1 MTLFVDTVYIVKK
14 GDGGVTKFHCSR
26 SYLNTFTKIASL
38 MGEEK
43 ETSNHNFISN
53 VIVMEIQIIFRVTT
67 EQTKITRVNTLF
79 DGAKTITLDPNYII
93 MTDKTKFHFFF
104 PKTH

>member
-1 MTLFVDTVYIVKK
+1 MDLSDIICGYSLYSLKKETVE
-14 GDGGVTKFHCSR
+14 VTKFHCSR

-53 VIVMEIQIIFRVTT
+53 VIVMEIQIVFRVTT
-67 EQTKITRVNTLF
+67 EQTKITRVNTF
-79 DGAKTITLDPNYII
+79 
-93 MTDKTKFHFFF
+93 
-104 PKTH
+104 

>member
-1 MTLFVDTVYIVKK
+1 
-14 GDGGVTKFHCSR
+14 
-26 SYLNTFTKIASL
+26 

-53 VIVMEIQIIFRVTT
+53 VIVMEIQIVFPSHNRTN
-67 EQTKITRVNTLF
+67 KNYASKYFF

-104 PKTH
+104 PKNSLMKIVSFLFSSR